1 MQTRAVARNALGPK
15 VKAALAIASENE
27 ITTRSHDPGRRIAFT
42 TCIDYDT
49 YVATFADCLRSAR
62 TAASLTQLALAERSG
77 IARPNIAAYEHGR
90 REPLFDTAMTLLEAA
105 EAHVAIEPTIAWTWS
120 DDRRPYAI
128 PSRLWRLS
136 PAACLRR
143 FDPGP
148 HLWWSGPRRELDL
161 ALRSGRL
168 RLRARPSRGTP
179 SDIEAIVDV
188 LSAVAHLTLP
198 LASHRMDPL
207 IDRAG
212 DPVDPYGIATPLS
225 DNRPAASAHRHI
237 VHHALW
243 GVC

>member
-1 MQTRAVARNALGPK
+1 
-15 VKAALAIASENE
+15 
-27 ITTRSHDPGRRIAFT
+27 
-42 TCIDYDT
+42 
-49 YVATFADCLRSAR
+49 VATFADCLRSAR

-143 FDPGP
+143 FDPGL

-161 ALRSGRL
+161 ALRSD
-168 RLRARPSRGTP
+168 RLRAYEFVLREGTP
-179 SDIEAIVDV
+179 SDIEAIVDGV
-188 LSAVAHLTLP
+188 LLCEAWPDLTLP
-198 LASHRMDPL
+198 RSLHSAWAPL
-207 IDRAG
+207 IHEEG
-212 DPVDPYGIATPLS
+212 DLTDLV
-225 DNRPAASAHRHI
+225 ASS
-237 VHHALW
+237 
-243 GVC
+243 